1 MVYKNA
7 LTKTE
12 KTRLEGRGG
21 VVLLDKEILGPGG
34 AHPLWAAGSQAVGQP
49 PDDERK

>member
-1 MVYKNA
+1 MVYKSA
-7 LTKTE
+7 LTKME
-12 KTRLEGRGG
+12 KARLEGRGG

-49 PDDERK
+49 PSDERK